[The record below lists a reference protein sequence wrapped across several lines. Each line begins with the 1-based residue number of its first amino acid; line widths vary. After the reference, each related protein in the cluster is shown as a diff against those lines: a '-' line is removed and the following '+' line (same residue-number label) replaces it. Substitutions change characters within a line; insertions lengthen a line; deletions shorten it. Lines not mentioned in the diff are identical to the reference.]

1 MGTIDQRRCQAIN
14 HINVFL
20 FMVYLTKCRTK
31 IKKHQ
36 MHKYISI
43 YSLPDDS
50 EYGLDVSNLLHE
62 LNKRAS
68 QNPHMIPLLLN
79 MIHENDDSPMST

>member
-1 MGTIDQRRCQAIN
+1 
-14 HINVFL
+14 
-20 FMVYLTKCRTK
+20 
-31 IKKHQ
+31 

-43 YSLPDDS
+43 YSLPDES

>member
-1 MGTIDQRRCQAIN
+1 MMNTNGDDWSK
-14 HINVFL
+14 
-20 FMVYLTKCRTK
+20 MVQGYHLS
-31 IKKHQ
+31 
-36 MHKYISI
+36 KYISI
-43 YSLPDDS
+43 YSLPDES

>member
-1 MGTIDQRRCQAIN
+1 
-14 HINVFL
+14 
-20 FMVYLTKCRTK
+20 
-31 IKKHQ
+31 
-36 MHKYISI
+36 MHRYISI
-43 YSLPDDS
+43 YSLPDES

-79 MIHENDDSPMST
+79 MIHENDDSLMST